1 MHLRTIDVG
10 GAGNCFFLSV
20 SFGLYGDEKHHAAVR
35 ASVAQFIRKQAEAA
49 QPNDRA
55 VLLKRAADVSR
66 DGFWPGEDVIVAT
79 AQCLQRPL
87 HVYAAVGVSPLVYLP
102 LSAPAKDVLPLKI
115 AFMEPGHY
123 NAVVST
129 LSTSAMSH
137 PVHIAFHDGLQG
149 GVGHYEVLPTDHSSP
164 APTHSDVSSPPSA
177 HTDDVS
183 ARIPFPVGN
192 LPQQRHTLGA
202 STQSVN
208 CHTPTERCAQQQQQ
222 D

>member
-1 MHLRTIDVG
+1 MPVAEVTAAADRSVVLDAATIQLRNRALERQLTDVHLRAIDVG

-20 SFGLYGDEKHHAAVR
+20 SFGLHGDEKHHAAVR
-35 ASVAQFIRKQAEAA
+35 ASIAQFIRKQAEAA

-55 VLLKRAADVSR
+55 ILLKRAADVSR

-87 HVYAAVGVSPLVYLP
+87 HVYAAVGDSPLVYLP

-129 LSTSAMSH
+129 LSTSATAH
-137 PVHIAFHDGLQG
+137 
-149 GVGHYEVLPTDHSSP
+149 HSSFRR
-164 APTHSDVSSPPSA
+164 SLSA
-177 HTDDVS
+177 
-183 ARIPFPVGN
+183 
-192 LPQQRHTLGA
+192 
-202 STQSVN
+202 TQLN
-208 CHTPTERCAQQQQQ
+208 C
-222 D
+222 